1 GPVDVRRHEVDRPAE
16 AVVRH
21 EPRRG
26 EPSATLAAGDPRR
39 RVEPGDEA
47 SQTVDRPATSGD
59 AAVVTAATEDA
70 LHPVDQ
76 AVDDLRPQPDQ
87 HLRWPAVPDTLE
99 QPLHGPLDRADRVGD
114 ETTDPLRAG
123 LDRREHVA
131 QAALVRLAVATDLAA
146 TGEPG

>member
-1 GPVDVRRHEVDRPAE
+1 
-16 AVVRH
+16 
-21 EPRRG
+21 
-26 EPSATLAAGDPRR
+26 
-39 RVEPGDEA
+39 A

-87 HLRWPAVPDTLE
+87 HLRWPAVPDPLE

-146 TGEPG
+146 TGEPGQAAAQHLQEAVAEPVTQGTHRVHRQHVLTGRQHR